1 MLAYIF
7 WHWPLPEIGRER
19 YEDSLVAFH
28 DILAALSPEGFLGS
42 MILRHDGAPWTG
54 GGGDVY
60 EDWYLLDGSA
70 ALDALNDAAV
80 SGARRM
86 PHDRVAGLADGG
98 AGGLYF
104 LRMGEVSAAAHAH
117 WFAKPAGVSYAELYE
132 TIGRIIAGTGAALW
146 ERRMV
151 LGPAPEFCL
160 AADEPMSLPAPFEAT
175 RIERFAVRGR

>member
-1 MLAYIF
+1 MQARNECIKRGGQAFNLDDHAV
-7 WHWPLPEIGRER
+7 GV
-19 YEDSLVAFH
+19 VADKPGEVFFPCKPVNKR
-28 DILAALSPEGFLGS
+28 AKS
-42 MILRHDGAPWTG
+42 
-54 GGGDVY
+54 
-60 EDWYLLDGSA
+60 
-70 ALDALNDAAV
+70 DALNDAAV